1 MLENLE
7 FRLRTRVQQ
16 ESPEAILLS
25 YLNSKDTLYP
35 AKDMVMIALTSYWLP
50 LAYQAV
56 GKGNKQ
62 KLEPHIRSC
71 IYRLKLHQQ
80 YLQEMLGEEAADLEA
95 GLMLSQSPTSSVNE
109 ASEIHRNQP
118 HQPQVIQADDNQ
130 VDVPLSGENNQP
142 VAQEPEKQEWFNPLK
157 SR

>member
-80 YLQEMLGEEAADLEA
+80 YLQEMLSEEPADLEA

-109 ASEIHRNQP
+109 ASKIHQ